1 MMQLTKNKSFRNI
14 VCKEI
19 TYILKELC
27 LNFRFSSHMRIFDGI
42 FKECLLFER
51 LLKLHRIV
59 SINNIAVL
67 TCVSDNVGCCFARVF
82 AHTLQ

>member
-1 MMQLTKNKSFRNI
+1 MMQLTKKSCRNI
-14 VCKEI
+14 VCKQI

-27 LNFRFSSHMRIFDGI
+27 LNVRFSSHMRIFDGI

-59 SINNIAVL
+59 SVTNITVL